1 MITVET
7 KNLTKKI
14 GNEIILKDVNTKFEN
29 KKIYGIVG
37 RNGSGKTMFLKS
49 LCGFLTPTSGTVL
62 INQKDIYKE
71 EMFSNNVGISFSN
84 SNYIKDLTGFEN
96 LELIANIKKQIS
108 KEDIIDALKKV
119 NLLKE
124 KDKKYGKYSLGMKQK
139 LGIAQVLMED
149 PEVIV
154 LDEPFNGIE
163 DETAKKIRKILL
175 EEKKK
180 NKIIIIASH
189 IKEDIEELADIVFKV
204 DNGEILEAIK
214 TK

>member
-139 LGIAQVLMED
+139 LDIAQAIMEK
-149 PEVIV
+149 PKILL
-154 LDEPFNGIE
+154 LDEPFNGLD
-163 DETAKKIRKILL
+163 DESVKLIKKLIIDL
-175 EEKKK
+175 K
-180 NKIIIIASH
+180 NSGNTIIIATH
-189 IKEDIEELADIVFKV
+189 IKDDIENFCDEVIRFDMGTIVNK
-204 DNGEILEAIK
+204 
-214 TK
+214 

>member
-14 GNEIILKDVNTKFEN
+14 GNEIILKDVNTKYEN

-139 LGIAQVLMED
+139 LDIAQAIMEK
-149 PEVIV
+149 PEILL
-154 LDEPFNGIE
+154 LDEPFNGLD
-163 DETAKKIRKILL
+163 DESVKLIKKLIIDL
-175 EEKKK
+175 K
-180 NKIIIIASH
+180 NSGNTIIIATH
-189 IKEDIEELADIVFKV
+189 IKDDIENFCDEVIRFDMGTIVNK
-204 DNGEILEAIK
+204 
-214 TK
+214 

>member
-139 LGIAQVLMED
+139 LDIAQAIMEK
-149 PEVIV
+149 PEILL
-154 LDEPFNGIE
+154 LDEPFNGLD
-163 DETAKKIRKILL
+163 DESVKLIKKLIIDL
-175 EEKKK
+175 K
-180 NKIIIIASH
+180 NSGNTIIIATH
-189 IKEDIEELADIVFKV
+189 IKDDIENFCDEIIRFDMGTIVNK
-204 DNGEILEAIK
+204 
-214 TK
+214 

>member
-7 KNLTKKI
+7 KKLTKTI
-14 GNEIILKDVNTKFEN
+14 GNETILKDVNTRFEN

-62 INQKDIYKE
+62 INKKDIYKE
-71 EMFSNNVGISFSN
+71 ETFSNNVGISFSN
-84 SNYIKDLTGFEN
+84 SNYIKELTGFEN

-139 LGIAQVLMED
+139 LDIAQAIMEKPD
-149 PEVIV
+149 ILL
-154 LDEPFNGIE
+154 LDEPFNGLD
-163 DETAKKIRKILL
+163 DESVKLIKKLIIDL
-175 EEKKK
+175 K
-180 NKIIIIASH
+180 NKGNTIIIATH
-189 IKEDIEELADIVFKV
+189 IKDDIENFCDEVIRFDMGTIVDK
-204 DNGEILEAIK
+204 
-214 TK
+214 

>member
-1 MITVET
+1 M
-7 KNLTKKI
+7 KK
-14 GNEIILKDVNTKFEN
+14 
-29 KKIYGIVG
+29 
-37 RNGSGKTMFLKS
+37 SGLFPPSTRSLIEKPNFL
-49 LCGFLTPTSGTVL
+49 P
-62 INQKDIYKE
+62 Y
-71 EMFSNNVGISFSN
+71 
-84 SNYIKDLTGFEN
+84 LTGFEN
-96 LELIANIKKQIS
+96 LKLLANIQKKIS
-108 KEDIIDALKKV
+108 DEKIIEVLNKV
-119 NLLKE
+119 NLTN
-124 KDKKYGKYSLGMKQK
+124 DINKKYCEYSLGMKQK

>member
-119 NLLKE
+119 NLSKE

-139 LGIAQVLMED
+139 LDIAQAIMEK
-149 PEVIV
+149 PEILL
-154 LDEPFNGIE
+154 LDEPFNGLD
-163 DETAKKIRKILL
+163 DESVKLIKKLIIDL
-175 EEKKK
+175 K
-180 NKIIIIASH
+180 NGGNTIIIATH
-189 IKEDIEELADIVFKV
+189 IKDDIENFCDEVIRFDMGTIVNK
-204 DNGEILEAIK
+204 
-214 TK
+214 

>member
-14 GNEIILKDVNTKFEN
+14 GNEIVLKDVNTKFEN

-139 LGIAQVLMED
+139 LDIAQAIMEK
-149 PEVIV
+149 PEILL
-154 LDEPFNGIE
+154 LDEPFNGLD
-163 DETAKKIRKILL
+163 DESVKLIKKLIIDL
-175 EEKKK
+175 K
-180 NKIIIIASH
+180 NSGNTIIIATH
-189 IKEDIEELADIVFKV
+189 IKDDIENFCDEVIRFDMGTIVNK
-204 DNGEILEAIK
+204 
-214 TK
+214 

>member
-1 MITVET
+1 MITIET

-139 LGIAQVLMED
+139 LDIAQAIMEK
-149 PEVIV
+149 PEILL
-154 LDEPFNGIE
+154 LDEPFNGLD
-163 DETAKKIRKILL
+163 DESVKLIKKLIIDL
-175 EEKKK
+175 K
-180 NKIIIIASH
+180 NSGNTIIIATH
-189 IKEDIEELADIVFKV
+189 IKDDIENFCDEVIRFDMGTIVNK
-204 DNGEILEAIK
+204 
-214 TK
+214 

>member
-1 MITVET
+1 MITIET

-124 KDKKYGKYSLGMKQK
+124 KDKKYSKYSLGMKQK
-139 LGIAQVLMED
+139 LDIAQAIMEK
-149 PEVIV
+149 PEI
-154 LDEPFNGIE
+154 
-163 DETAKKIRKILL
+163 
-175 EEKKK
+175 
-180 NKIIIIASH
+180 
-189 IKEDIEELADIVFKV
+189 
-204 DNGEILEAIK
+204 
-214 TK
+214 

>member
-62 INQKDIYKE
+62 INQKDIYRE

-139 LGIAQVLMED
+139 LDIAQAIMEK
-149 PEVIV
+149 PEILL
-154 LDEPFNGIE
+154 LDEPFNGLD
-163 DETAKKIRKILL
+163 DESVKLIKKLIIDL
-175 EEKKK
+175 K
-180 NKIIIIASH
+180 NSGNTIIIATH
-189 IKEDIEELADIVFKV
+189 IKDDIENFCDEVIRFDMGTIVNK
-204 DNGEILEAIK
+204 
-214 TK
+214 

>member
-7 KNLTKKI
+7 KNLTIKI

-139 LGIAQVLMED
+139 LDIAQAIMEK
-149 PEVIV
+149 PEILL
-154 LDEPFNGIE
+154 LDEPFNGLD
-163 DETAKKIRKILL
+163 DESVKLIKKLIIDL
-175 EEKKK
+175 K
-180 NKIIIIASH
+180 NSGNTIIIATH
-189 IKEDIEELADIVFKV
+189 IKDDIENFCDEVIRFDMGTIVNK
-204 DNGEILEAIK
+204 
-214 TK
+214 

>member
-49 LCGFLTPTSGTVL
+49 LCGFLTSTSGTVL

-139 LGIAQVLMED
+139 LDIAQAIMEK
-149 PEVIV
+149 PEILL
-154 LDEPFNGIE
+154 LDEPFNGLD
-163 DETAKKIRKILL
+163 DESVKLIKKLIIDL
-175 EEKKK
+175 K
-180 NKIIIIASH
+180 NSGNTIIIATH
-189 IKEDIEELADIVFKV
+189 IKDDIENFCDEVIRFDMGTIVNK
-204 DNGEILEAIK
+204 
-214 TK
+214 

>member
-1 MITVET
+1 MVTVET
-7 KNLTKKI
+7 KKLTKII

-62 INQKDIYKE
+62 INKKDIYNE
-71 EMFSNNVGISFSN
+71 EMFSNSIGISFSN
-84 SNYIKDLTGFEN
+84 SNYIKELTGFEN

-108 KEDIIDALKKV
+108 KEDIIDVLKKV

-139 LGIAQVLMED
+139 LDIAQAIMEKPD
-149 PEVIV
+149 ILL
-154 LDEPFNGIE
+154 LDEPFNGLD
-163 DETAKKIRKILL
+163 DESVKLIKKLIIDL
-175 EEKKK
+175 K
-180 NKIIIIASH
+180 NKGNTIIIATH
-189 IKEDIEELADIVFKV
+189 IKDDIENFCDEVIRFDMGTIVDK
-204 DNGEILEAIK
+204 
-214 TK
+214 

>member
-7 KNLTKKI
+7 KSLTKKI

-139 LGIAQVLMED
+139 LDIAQAIMEK
-149 PEVIV
+149 PEILL
-154 LDEPFNGIE
+154 LDEPFNGLD
-163 DETAKKIRKILL
+163 DESVKLIKKLIIDL
-175 EEKKK
+175 K
-180 NKIIIIASH
+180 NSGNTIIIATH
-189 IKEDIEELADIVFKV
+189 IKDDIENFCDEVIRFDMGTIVNK
-204 DNGEILEAIK
+204 
-214 TK
+214 

>member
-119 NLLKE
+119 NLSKE

-139 LGIAQVLMED
+139 LDIAQAIMEK
-149 PEVIV
+149 PEILL
-154 LDEPFNGIE
+154 LDEPFNGLD
-163 DETAKKIRKILL
+163 DESVKLIKKLIIDL
-175 EEKKK
+175 K
-180 NKIIIIASH
+180 NSGNTIIIATH
-189 IKEDIEELADIVFKV
+189 IKDDIENFCDEVIRFDMGTIVNK
-204 DNGEILEAIK
+204 
-214 TK
+214 

>member
-96 LELIANIKKQIS
+96 LELIANIKKT
-108 KEDIIDALKKV
+108 DI
-119 NLLKE
+119 
-124 KDKKYGKYSLGMKQK
+124 
-139 LGIAQVLMED
+139 
-149 PEVIV
+149 
-154 LDEPFNGIE
+154 
-163 DETAKKIRKILL
+163 
-175 EEKKK
+175 
-180 NKIIIIASH
+180 
-189 IKEDIEELADIVFKV
+189 
-204 DNGEILEAIK
+204 
-214 TK
+214 

>member
-124 KDKKYGKYSLGMKQK
+124 KDKKYSKYSLGMKQK
-139 LGIAQVLMED
+139 LDIAQAIMEK
-149 PEVIV
+149 PEILL
-154 LDEPFNGIE
+154 LDEPFNGLD
-163 DETAKKIRKILL
+163 DESVKLIKKLIIDL
-175 EEKKK
+175 K
-180 NKIIIIASH
+180 NSGNTIIIATH
-189 IKEDIEELADIVFKV
+189 IKDDIENFCDEVIRFDMGTIVNK
-204 DNGEILEAIK
+204 
-214 TK
+214 

>member
-124 KDKKYGKYSLGMKQK
+124 KDKKYSKYSLGMKQK
-139 LGIAQVLMED
+139 LDIAQAMMEK
-149 PEVIV
+149 PEILL
-154 LDEPFNGIE
+154 LDEPFNGLD
-163 DETAKKIRKILL
+163 DESVKLIKKLIIDL
-175 EEKKK
+175 K
-180 NKIIIIASH
+180 NSGNTIIIATH
-189 IKEDIEELADIVFKV
+189 IKDDIENFCDEVIRFDMGTIVNK
-204 DNGEILEAIK
+204 
-214 TK
+214 

>member
-14 GNEIILKDVNTKFEN
+14 GNEKILKDVNTKFEN

-139 LGIAQVLMED
+139 LDIAQAIMEK
-149 PEVIV
+149 PEILL
-154 LDEPFNGIE
+154 LDEPFNGLD
-163 DETAKKIRKILL
+163 DESVKLIKKLIIDL
-175 EEKKK
+175 K
-180 NKIIIIASH
+180 NSGNTIIIATH
-189 IKEDIEELADIVFKV
+189 IKDDIENFCDEVIRFDMGTIVNK
-204 DNGEILEAIK
+204 
-214 TK
+214 

>member
-124 KDKKYGKYSLGMKQK
+124 KDKKYGKYSGGMKQK
-139 LGIAQVLMED
+139 LDIAQAIMEK
-149 PEVIV
+149 PEILL
-154 LDEPFNGIE
+154 LDEPFNGLD
-163 DETAKKIRKILL
+163 DESVKLIKKLIIDL
-175 EEKKK
+175 K
-180 NKIIIIASH
+180 NSGNTIIIATH
-189 IKEDIEELADIVFKV
+189 IKDDIENFCDEVIRFDMGTIVNK
-204 DNGEILEAIK
+204 
-214 TK
+214 

>member
-49 LCGFLTPTSGTVL
+49 LCGFLTPTSGTVS

-124 KDKKYGKYSLGMKQK
+124 KDKKYSKYSLGMKQK
-139 LGIAQVLMED
+139 LDIAQAMMEK
-149 PEVIV
+149 PEILL
-154 LDEPFNGIE
+154 LDEPFNGLD
-163 DETAKKIRKILL
+163 DESVKLIKKLIIDL
-175 EEKKK
+175 K
-180 NKIIIIASH
+180 NSGNTIIIATH
-189 IKEDIEELADIVFKV
+189 IKDDIENFCDEVIRFDMGTIVNK
-204 DNGEILEAIK
+204 
-214 TK
+214 

>member
-1 MITVET
+1 MVTVET
-7 KNLTKKI
+7 KKLTKII

-62 INQKDIYKE
+62 INKKDIYKE
-71 EMFSNNVGISFSN
+71 ETFSNNVGISFSN
-84 SNYIKDLTGFEN
+84 SNYIKELTGFEN

-139 LGIAQVLMED
+139 LDIAQAIMEKPD
-149 PEVIV
+149 ILL
-154 LDEPFNGIE
+154 LDEPFNGLD
-163 DETAKKIRKILL
+163 DESVKLIKKLIIDL
-175 EEKKK
+175 K
-180 NKIIIIASH
+180 NKGNTIIIATH
-189 IKEDIEELADIVFKV
+189 IKDDIENFCDEVIRFDMGTVV
-204 DNGEILEAIK
+204 DK
-214 TK
+214 

>member
-71 EMFSNNVGISFSN
+71 EMFLNNVGISFSN

-124 KDKKYGKYSLGMKQK
+124 TDKKYGKYSLGMKQK
-139 LGIAQVLMED
+139 LDIAQAIMEK
-149 PEVIV
+149 PEILL
-154 LDEPFNGIE
+154 LDEPFNGLD
-163 DETAKKIRKILL
+163 DESVKLIKKLIIDL
-175 EEKKK
+175 K
-180 NKIIIIASH
+180 NSGNTIIIATH
-189 IKEDIEELADIVFKV
+189 IKDDIENFCDEVIRFDMGTIVNK
-204 DNGEILEAIK
+204 
-214 TK
+214 

>member
-1 MITVET
+1 
-7 KNLTKKI
+7 
-14 GNEIILKDVNTKFEN
+14 
-29 KKIYGIVG
+29 
-37 RNGSGKTMFLKS
+37 MFLKS

-139 LGIAQVLMED
+139 LDIAQAIMEK
-149 PEVIV
+149 PEILL
-154 LDEPFNGIE
+154 LDEPFNGLD
-163 DETAKKIRKILL
+163 DESVKLIKKLIIDL
-175 EEKKK
+175 K
-180 NKIIIIASH
+180 NSGNTIIIATH
-189 IKEDIEELADIVFKV
+189 IKDDIENFCDEVIRFDMGTIVNK
-204 DNGEILEAIK
+204 
-214 TK
+214 

>member
-139 LGIAQVLMED
+139 LDIAQAIMEK
-149 PEVIV
+149 PEILL
-154 LDEPFNGIE
+154 LDEPFNGLD
-163 DETAKKIRKILL
+163 DESVKLIKKLIIDL
-175 EEKKK
+175 K
-180 NKIIIIASH
+180 NSGNTIIIATH
-189 IKEDIEELADIVFKV
+189 IKDDIENFCDEVIRFDMGTIVNK
-204 DNGEILEAIK
+204 
-214 TK
+214 

>member
-1 MITVET
+1 MVTVET
-7 KNLTKKI
+7 KKLTKII

-62 INQKDIYKE
+62 INKKDIYKE
-71 EMFSNNVGISFSN
+71 ETFSNNVGISFSN
-84 SNYIKDLTGFEN
+84 SNYIKELTGFEN

-139 LGIAQVLMED
+139 LDIAQAIMEKPD
-149 PEVIV
+149 ILL
-154 LDEPFNGIE
+154 LDEPFNGLD
-163 DETAKKIRKILL
+163 DESVKLIKKLIIDL
-175 EEKKK
+175 K
-180 NKIIIIASH
+180 NKGNTIIIATH
-189 IKEDIEELADIVFKV
+189 IKDDIENFCDEVIRFDMGTIVDK
-204 DNGEILEAIK
+204 
-214 TK
+214 

>member
-1 MITVET
+1 MITIET

-37 RNGSGKTMFLKS
+37 RNGSGKTMLLKS

-124 KDKKYGKYSLGMKQK
+124 KDKKYSKYSLGMKQK
-139 LGIAQVLMED
+139 LDIAQAIMEK
-149 PEVIV
+149 PEILL
-154 LDEPFNGIE
+154 LDEPFNGLD
-163 DETAKKIRKILL
+163 DESVKLIKKLIIDL
-175 EEKKK
+175 K
-180 NKIIIIASH
+180 NSGNTIIIATH
-189 IKEDIEELADIVFKV
+189 IKDDIENFCDEVIRFDMGTIVNK
-204 DNGEILEAIK
+204 
-214 TK
+214 

>member
-139 LGIAQVLMED
+139 LDIAQAIMEK
-149 PEVIV
+149 PEILL
-154 LDEPFNGIE
+154 LDEPFNGLD
-163 DETAKKIRKILL
+163 DESVKLIKKLIIDL
-175 EEKKK
+175 K
-180 NKIIIIASH
+180 NGGNTIIIATH
-189 IKEDIEELADIVFKV
+189 IKDDIENFCDEVIRFDMGTIVNK
-204 DNGEILEAIK
+204 
-214 TK
+214 

>member
-139 LGIAQVLMED
+139 LDIAQAIMEK
-149 PEVIV
+149 PEILL
-154 LDEPFNGIE
+154 LDEPFNGLD
-163 DETAKKIRKILL
+163 DESVKLIKKLIIDL
-175 EEKKK
+175 K
-180 NKIIIIASH
+180 NGGNTIIIATH
-189 IKEDIEELADIVFKV
+189 IKYDIENFCDEVIRFDMGTIVNK
-204 DNGEILEAIK
+204 
-214 TK
+214 

>member
-139 LGIAQVLMED
+139 LDIAQAIMEK
-149 PEVIV
+149 PEILL
-154 LDEPFNGIE
+154 LDEPFNGLD
-163 DETAKKIRKILL
+163 DESVKLIKKLIINL
-175 EEKKK
+175 K
-180 NKIIIIASH
+180 NSGNTIIIATH
-189 IKEDIEELADIVFKV
+189 IKDDIENFCDEVIRFDMGTIVNK
-204 DNGEILEAIK
+204 
-214 TK
+214 

>member
-37 RNGSGKTMFLKS
+37 RNGSGKTMLLKS

-139 LGIAQVLMED
+139 LDIAQAIMEK
-149 PEVIV
+149 PEILL
-154 LDEPFNGIE
+154 LDEPFNGLD
-163 DETAKKIRKILL
+163 DESVKLIKKLIIDL
-175 EEKKK
+175 K
-180 NKIIIIASH
+180 NSGNTIIIATH
-189 IKEDIEELADIVFKV
+189 IKDDIENFCDEVIRFDMGTIVNK
-204 DNGEILEAIK
+204 
-214 TK
+214 